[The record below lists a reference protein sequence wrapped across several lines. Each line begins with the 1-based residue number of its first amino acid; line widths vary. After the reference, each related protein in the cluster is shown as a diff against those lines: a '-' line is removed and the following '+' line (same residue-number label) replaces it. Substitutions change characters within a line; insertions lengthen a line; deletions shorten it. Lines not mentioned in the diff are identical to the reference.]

1 MRPYDGAPRILG
13 GLDGIATLRG
23 RHNGQNA
30 CCAAGAADILGLRG
44 KDAHVIQ
51 HGLSTFP
58 GLAHRMEEVGRIGGT
73 LFINDSKA
81 TNADSAEKALLSFD
95 RVFWIIGGA
104 PKAGGIEALAPLFD
118 RIERAYL
125 IGAAEADFAE
135 TLEGRV
141 PYRRCGT
148 LDAAVKAAAADA
160 RWSPRPAPVVLLS
173 PACAS
178 FDQFK
183 NFEARGDRFRTLVAS
198 LSPDAAPSEESHP

>member
-1 MRPYDGAPRILG
+1 M
-13 GLDGIATLRG
+13 
-23 RHNGQNA
+23 
-30 CCAAGAADILGLRG
+30 
-44 KDAHVIQ
+44 IQ

-58 GLAHRMEEVGRIGGT
+58 GLAHRMEEVGRVGGT

-95 RVFWIIGGA
+95 RVFWIVGGT
-104 PKAGGIEALAPLFD
+104 PKAGGIAALAPLFD
-118 RIERAYL
+118 RVERAYL
-125 IGAAEADFAE
+125 IGAAEEAFAE

-160 RWSPRPAPVVLLS
+160 KLSPDQAPVVLLS

-183 NFEARGDRFRTLVAS
+183 NFEERGDRFRTLVAS
-198 LSPDAAPSEESHP
+198 LSP

>member
-1 MRPYDGAPRILG
+1 
-13 GLDGIATLRG
+13 
-23 RHNGQNA
+23 
-30 CCAAGAADILGLRG
+30 
-44 KDAHVIQ
+44 
-51 HGLSTFP
+51 
-58 GLAHRMEEVGRIGGT
+58 MEEVGRIGGT

-81 TNADSAEKALLSFD
+81 TNADSAEKALLSFAT
-95 RVFWIIGGA
+95 VFWIAGGA

-148 LDAAVKAAAADA
+148 LDAAVRAAAADA
-160 RWSPRPAPVVLLS
+160 RWSPDPAPVVLLS

-183 NFEARGDRFRTLVAS
+183 NFEARGDRFRALVAA
-198 LSPDAAPSEESHP
+198 LPS